1 LGVWALTTAVRSFPF
16 RFEPRFGRLLRL
28 LGITRDTAGVTVGP
42 DRLVARFGRW
52 RVDTPLGNVA
62 SAELTGPYR
71 PWMKV
76 IGPHLSLADRGLTF
90 GTNTD
95 AGVCLRFHRPVAGL
109 DPLGVIRHP
118 GLTLTIEDPAGL
130 AALFPVA

>member
-1 LGVWALTTAVRSFPF
+1 
-16 RFEPRFGRLLRL
+16 
-28 LGITRDTAGVTVGP
+28 VGP